1 MHEFSRKAVPE
12 EDQTMKRVTPIRKLK
27 GRVPSLLIAS
37 LILLIS
43 GCGVRVSEEEREAV
57 YNLIEWNLYYAR
69 SEDLNGYMWTLHP
82 DAPGY
87 DDTQS
92 QMDLMFR
99 EFDLAYTIEEW
110 EIVSIDQNSARV
122 RVIQTTRKVAGD
134 QPFRDNRMEA
144 IHILRKDSEGA
155 WKIYAT
161 EFDPDDLM
169 FLNE

>member
-1 MHEFSRKAVPE
+1 
-12 EDQTMKRVTPIRKLK
+12 MKRVFIGWKVK
-27 GRVPSLLIAS
+27 GRVPGLLIAS

-43 GCGVRVSEEEREAV
+43 GCGLRVSEEERQDV

-69 SEDLNGYMWTLHP
+69 IEDLNGYMWTLHP

-87 DDTQS
+87 SETQS
-92 QMDLMFR
+92 QMELMFR
-99 EFDLAYTIEEW
+99 AFDLAYTIEEW

-122 RVIQTTRKVAGD
+122 RVVQTTRKLAGD
-134 QPFRDNRMEA
+134 QPFRDNRLEA
-144 IHILRKDSEGA
+144 VHILRKDSEGA

-161 EFDPDDLM
+161 EIDPNELI